1 MKAAARKKGSP
12 LASLRARDLEAQ
24 SRRGAPPDSAE
35 MVRLDSGDPD
45 IITPLPIREA
55 MNAALE
61 AGIVHYAHPQ
71 GDPDLRKALSELVS
85 GVAGQTYGVDQIVVT
100 HGATGGLAA
109 AILGLVDPGE
119 TVVIPEPTYSLYTDL
134 VQLAGGRIKYVPTSA
149 PDFELDLDRLASALP
164 GAKLLILCNP
174 CNPTG
179 AVYSAAT
186 LHGVAELALQHGVYV
201 LADEAYSQIVYDG
214 GSHTSVLEL
223 ELHDRAVY
231 VQSFSKTYAMTGWR
245 IGYIAADRDL
255 ASAFTRIHR
264 TLNGPVNSAVQR
276 AALAAVNIDR
286 TWATRML
293 GDYARRRNLVIEG
306 LAGSAATFAP
316 PAGTFYAFVQHP
328 AGLTSIEMATLC
340 ARHGVAVRPGSEYGP
355 SGEGHLRLAFSASPD
370 DIVEG
375 VDRLQGALREA
386 ANVELRA

>member
-1 MKAAARKKGSP
+1 M
-12 LASLRARDLEAQ
+12 
-24 SRRGAPPDSAE
+24 
-35 MVRLDSGDPD
+35 
-45 IITPLPIREA
+45 TPLPIREA

-61 AGIVHYAHPQ
+61 AGFVHYAHPQ
-71 GDPDLRKALSELVS
+71 GDPDLREALSELVS
-85 GVAGQTYGVDQIVVT
+85 RFARQAYGVDQIVVT

-149 PDFELDLDRLASALP
+149 PEFELDLDRLASALP

-179 AVYSAAT
+179 AVYSEAILRAA
-186 LHGVAELALQHGVYV
+186 AELAQRHGVYV

-214 GSHTSVLEL
+214 RSHTSVLEL
-223 ELHDRAVY
+223 DLHDRAVY

-245 IGYIAADRDL
+245 IGYVAADRDL
-255 ASAFTRIHR
+255 AAAFTRIHR

-276 AALAAVNIDR
+276 AALAALNLDG
-286 TWATRML
+286 TWTTKML
-293 GDYARRRNLVIEG
+293 GAYARRRDLVVEG
-306 LAGSAATFAP
+306 LTGSAATFSP
-316 PAGTFYAFVQHP
+316 PPGTFYAFVKHP
-328 AGLTSIEMATLC
+328 AGLTSIEMAALC

-355 SGEGHLRLAFSASPD
+355 SGEGHIRLAFSASPD

-375 VDRLQGALREA
+375 VDRLHGALREA
-386 ANVELRA
+386 ATSSSRT